1 MELVQVQDNQ
11 LTVNEEVIKQL
22 KEFEIEKAKMD
33 LKEKEIKQAILQA
46 MEEHN
51 IKSFE
56 NDDIKI
62 TYIASTTRET
72 VDTARLKEEGLYDLY
87 KKVSSVKSGVRL
99 AYK

>member
-1 MELVQVQDNQ
+1 MTVQVQDNQ
-11 LTVNEEVIKQL
+11 ILVNQEVIKEL
-22 KEFEIEKAKMD
+22 KEFEILKTQMD

-62 TYIASTTRET
+62 TYIAETTRET

-99 AYK
+99 SYK

>member
-1 MELVQVQDNQ
+1 MTVQVLDNQ
-11 LTVNEEVIKQL
+11 ILINEEIIKEL
-22 KEFEIEKAKMD
+22 KEFEILKTQMD

-62 TYIASTTRET
+62 TYIAETTRKS
-72 VDTARLKEEGLYDLY
+72 VDTARLKEEGLYELY
-87 KKVSSVKSGVRL
+87 TTSSNVKASVRL
-99 AYK
+99 SYK